1 VDNNKIISVLD
12 YLLVP
17 EEKIKEM
24 ILMEEQKYIDMF
36 SFEQLYNLNPKADST
51 LGLFHTL

>member
-1 VDNNKIISVLD
+1 MDNNKIISVLD